1 MSGISSRGSRP
12 APRAGGH
19 GWVGVL
25 CFVLL
30 AWRPLS
36 FAFQLP
42 ATLPSMG
49 MRGAAGVVELLFHGG
64 VAALSV
70 AAARALWG
78 ALPIGP
84 PLAAAALIA
93 SAAAAIQSLYWSVL
107 PHQTMP
113 GDELPLAIGAAVHA
127 AAWLTYLA
135 RSRRIDAMR

>member
-1 MSGISSRGSRP
+1 MKGWP
-12 APRAGGH
+12 

-25 CFVLL
+25 CVVLL
-30 AWRPLS
+30 VWRPLA
-36 FAFQLP
+36 FAVQLP

-49 MRGAAGVVELLFHGG
+49 MRGAAGVAELLFHGL

-84 PLAAAALIA
+84 PLAAAALVG
-93 SAAAAIQSLYWSVL
+93 SAAAAVQSLYWSVL

-113 GDELPLAIGAAVHA
+113 GDELPLAAGAVLHA
-127 AAWLTYLA
+127 GAWLVYLA
-135 RSRRIDAMR
+135 RSRRIREMS

>member
-1 MSGISSRGSRP
+1 MSGISYSDGSPGSRE
-12 APRAGGH
+12 GGH

-25 CFVLL
+25 CLVLL

-36 FAFQLP
+36 FALQLP

-49 MRGAAGVVELLFHGG
+49 MRGAAGVVELLFQGG

-78 ALPIGP
+78 ALPVGP
-84 PLAAAALIA
+84 PLAAAALVG
-93 SAAAAIQSLYWSVL
+93 SAAAAVQSLYWSVL

-113 GDELPLAIGAAVHA
+113 GDELPLAVGAVLHA
-127 AAWLTYLA
+127 GAWLVYLA
-135 RSRRIDAMR
+135 RSRRIRAMS